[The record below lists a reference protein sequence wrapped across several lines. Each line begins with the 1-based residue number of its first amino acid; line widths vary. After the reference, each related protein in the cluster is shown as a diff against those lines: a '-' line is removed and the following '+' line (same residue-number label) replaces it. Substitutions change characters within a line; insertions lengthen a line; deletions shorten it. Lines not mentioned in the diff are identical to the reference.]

1 MARSGK
7 EAGALIPAKDPIAPE
22 SREENPEVDFS
33 SGFKLH
39 SKCLLEQRLLL
50 PLALPK
56 LQ

>member
-22 SREENPEVDFS
+22 SREEIPEIDFS
-33 SGFKLH
+33 PGFKLH
-39 SKCLLEQRLLL
+39 SKCPLEQRLLL